1 MKNSERDVLRLIAVF
16 KLLKAALLIAVGV
29 GALRLLH
36 RDLARLVEYWADALR
51 MDPHNRFING
61 LLEKASYL
69 TPQRIKEL
77 GLGSL
82 AYAAVFLAEGIGL
95 WFLKRWAEWLTVVAG
110 SFYVPVEVYE
120 LTKSVTWPKAG
131 LLAVNLA
138 IVAYLVRVLWQQR
151 CRREAAFAPYEER
164 LDTRA

>member
-95 WFLKRWAEWLTVVAG
+95 WFLKRWAEWLTVVVT
-110 SFYVPVEVYE
+110 SSLLPIEVYE
-120 LTKSVTWPKAG
+120 IYRHPRPLRVAV
-131 LLAVNLA
+131 LAVNVA
-138 IVAYLVRVLWQQR
+138 IVAYLIVQIRVK
-151 CRREAAFAPYEER
+151 
-164 LDTRA
+164 T